1 MWRTVTLATLSL
13 LSATP
18 CRAAC
23 HIDHFKFL
31 YGSDTTATMHVSSG
45 GRCTINLVLGHTG
58 SIKSIQVA
66 ERAKHGSASYNG
78 GIAYPEI
85 AYQSSHGYKGE
96 DAFAFTVD
104 GQGRLPKRSLNHSCF
119 RRRQIAEI
127 RSAMQRERSQPIT
140 RRFAGG

>member
-1 MWRTVTLATLSL
+1 MRRTVAIATLSL

-23 HIDHFKFL
+23 HTDHFNFF
-31 YGSDTTATMHVSSG
+31 YGSDASATMHVSSG

-58 SIKSIQVA
+58 SIKSIAVT

-85 AYQSSHGYKGE
+85 AYQSSPGYKE
-96 DAFAFTVD
+96 ADAFAFSVD
-104 GQGRLPKRSLNHSCF
+104 GQGVYRSGLST
-119 RRRQIAEI
+119 I
-127 RSAMQRERSQPIT
+127 RVSVDVK
-140 RRFAGG
+140 